1 MKATCGGPLMAR
13 EALTTG
19 QRQAM
24 LALLDRHF
32 ANVSPAQ
39 FAADLA
45 EKQWVIL
52 LHDAAGELVGFTSLR
67 LETLDAPAGPC
78 HLLSSG
84 DTIIDPRAWG
94 STALMRAWLEGVLA
108 LRELAGR
115 DRPLYWL
122 LLVSGYRTYRFLPL
136 FWRDFLPRHDADATP
151 AARQRLATLARHR
164 YGAAFDSATGIV
176 RFARPQRLRDH
187 LAGIP
192 SERLA
197 DPHVAFFARRNPGH
211 AEGDELVCLTE
222 LDEHNLT
229 RAGRRILGALSS
241 RAESRP

>member
-1 MKATCGGPLMAR
+1 MSPPRSGPLIAR
-13 EALTTG
+13 EALTAA

-32 ANVSPAQ
+32 ANVSAAQ
-39 FAADLA
+39 FDADLA

-52 LHDAAGELVGFTSLR
+52 LHDAAGELTGFTSLR
-67 LETLDAPAGPC
+67 LETLEGPGGPC

-108 LRELAGR
+108 LRERAGR

-136 FWRDFLPRHDADATP
+136 FWRDFHPRHDAEAPP
-151 AARQRLATLARHR
+151 AARRRLAALARHR
-164 YGAAFDSATGIV
+164 YGAAFDPATGIV

-192 SERLA
+192 AARLA
-197 DPHVAFFARRNPGH
+197 DPHVAFFAGRNPGH
-211 AEGDELVCLTE
+211 AEGDELACLTE

-229 RAGRRILGALSS
+229 RAGRRILRALSS
-241 RAESRP
+241 RPGAAP